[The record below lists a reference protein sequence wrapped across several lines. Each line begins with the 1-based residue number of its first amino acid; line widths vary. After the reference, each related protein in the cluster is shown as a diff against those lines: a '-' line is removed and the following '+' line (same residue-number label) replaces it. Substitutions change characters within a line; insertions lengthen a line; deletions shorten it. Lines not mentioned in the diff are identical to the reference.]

1 VRLLVHAALAAVA
14 LCALPASAAPLAPA
28 PQSVESFDVGTLHVD
43 RYGTGK
49 RPVVLVPGLGS
60 GPWVWYGTIAHFS
73 ADYTMYVL
81 TLPGFD
87 GRPATAK
94 TPLFDT
100 FASDFNALLDR
111 HKIERPVVVGHSLGG
126 TLAIRL
132 GELSP
137 DRLRGIVAVDGLPIF
152 PPVAN
157 MSPEQRTVA
166 AGQAAAAF
174 ASLDPAGV
182 LASQKRFMSGFGTN
196 DPALVDPIAALE
208 ARSDPKA
215 LAAWLKED
223 VQSDFR
229 PELAK
234 VSVPLLEIV
243 PYFPPDHVK
252 PPLQFTQAQTVE
264 YYSSLLM
271 GAPHVS
277 VEPLPDARHFAMLDQ
292 PDAFYAILGSFLA
305 ANS

>member
-1 VRLLVHAALAAVA
+1 MKFFVQAVLAAVA
-14 LCALPASAAPLAPA
+14 LCVVPASAAPLAPA

-49 RPVVLVPGLGS
+49 RPVVLIPGLGS

-73 ADYTMYVL
+73 TDYSMYVL

-87 GRPATAK
+87 GRPATAE
-94 TPLFDT
+94 TPLFST
-100 FASDFNALLDR
+100 FASDFNALLDGR
-111 HKIERPVVVGHSLGG
+111 KIERPIVVGHSLGG

-132 GELSP
+132 GELAP
-137 DRLRGIVAVDGLPIF
+137 DRLRAIVAVDGLPIF
-152 PPVAN
+152 PPVATL
-157 MSPEQRTVA
+157 SQEQRTA
-166 AGQAAAAF
+166 SAGQAAAAF

-182 LASQKRFMSGFGTN
+182 LASEKRFMSGFGTS

-215 LAAWLKED
+215 LAAWLQED

-229 PELAK
+229 PELSK
-234 VSVPLLEIV
+234 ISIPLLEIM

-252 PPLQFTQAQTVE
+252 PPLQFTQEQAAD
-264 YYSSLLM
+264 YYRSLLA
-271 GAPHVS
+271 GAPHVT
-277 VEPLPDARHFAMLDQ
+277 VAPLPDARHFAMLDQ
-292 PDAFYAILGSFLA
+292 PDAFYAILGPFLA
-305 ANS
+305 ANF